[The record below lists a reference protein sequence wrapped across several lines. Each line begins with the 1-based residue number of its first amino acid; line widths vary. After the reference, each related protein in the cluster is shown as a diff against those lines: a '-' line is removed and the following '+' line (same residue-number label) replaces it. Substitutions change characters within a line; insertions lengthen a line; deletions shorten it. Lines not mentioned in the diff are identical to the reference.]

1 MGIFYIS
8 KYYLA
13 NWTSKNA
20 QVSSFFF
27 QELEESIR
35 TKEKEVENVEQTG
48 LSLVQ
53 NKKEEVSSAV
63 MNTLQE
69 INHSWANLDH
79 MVKESLSRKLQLQEQ
94 GMEEREN

>member
-1 MGIFYIS
+1 M
-8 KYYLA
+8 
-13 NWTSKNA
+13 
-20 QVSSFFF
+20 
-27 QELEESIR
+27 
-35 TKEKEVENVEQTG
+35 EQTG